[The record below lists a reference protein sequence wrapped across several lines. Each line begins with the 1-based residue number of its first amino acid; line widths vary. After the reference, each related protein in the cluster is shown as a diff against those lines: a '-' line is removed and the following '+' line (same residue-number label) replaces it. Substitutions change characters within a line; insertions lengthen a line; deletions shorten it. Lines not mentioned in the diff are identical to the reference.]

1 MNPRLGPITIDLET
15 ADRITLLNLQ
25 DYRQFLQDQL
35 DSYFT
40 DPRGD
45 ENPNGVWLHPDDVV
59 ENTKA
64 VSALDIII
72 SHFNHESSL

>member
-1 MNPRLGPITIDLET
+1 MNLRIGPITIDLET

-25 DYRQFLQDQL
+25 NYREFLQDQL
-35 DSYFT
+35 DRYHS

-45 ENPNGVWLHPDDVV
+45 DNPNGVWLHPDDVV

-64 VSALDIII
+64 VKALDIII
-72 SHFNHESSL
+72 GHFNHEASL